1 MLHWRALENT
11 HAEIDETENS
21 VATFGLPGKF
31 PLTRVSGALT
41 DGSIIAFSRRSASL
55 DLAFRVFRQRRSSFF
70 DSDPLSSDEL
80 GGRPQALHSTL
91 TDNEAIRFIPQ
102 QLRRDRDRGTEYSPG
117 ARLSTP
123 NRPAECASGHH
134 HRWGGAAPRDPT
146 VATEPIRTAGCDRH
160 RLDQGRR

>member
-55 DLAFRVFRQRRSSFF
+55 ELAFRVFRQRRSSFF
-70 DSDPLSSDEL
+70 DRILCPATNSEVD
-80 GGRPQALHSTL
+80 HK
-91 TDNEAIRFIPQ
+91 RFI
-102 QLRRDRDRGTEYSPG
+102 LR
-117 ARLSTP
+117 
-123 NRPAECASGHH
+123 
-134 HRWGGAAPRDPT
+134 
-146 VATEPIRTAGCDRH
+146 
-160 RLDQGRR
+160 